1 MDSTS
6 LEIKGYL
13 NYALAFNSKT
23 KNYSILPIKIAEIL
37 EYGSKLKRFEMIQF
51 EFYRL

>member
-13 NYALAFNSKT
+13 NYALAFDKKAKSF
-23 KNYSILPIKIAEIL
+23 SILPIKIAEII
-37 EYGSKLKRFEMIQF
+37 EYGSKLKRFETD
-51 EFYRL
+51 